1 VASLLALSGAV
12 LWGVGDF
19 LGGLASRRLAVVAVL
34 AISQAVG
41 LAGVALWVWI
51 ASDPFPG
58 LSEILPAAAA
68 GVAGLIGL
76 GALYRGLAVG
86 AMGIVAPI
94 SAASPVVPLVVDA
107 GRGLTP
113 TVLQLLGIVLVL
125 VGIVTLSREP
135 RGVETRRIAAGAG
148 LAVVAALGFGGFI
161 VGLDAGS
168 DESAPWAV
176 VAARSASVAFAL
188 AAAALTTASL
198 RPPVRF
204 MPALVAVGAFDTGQR
219 LRRLRDHE
227 RLGWDRCR
235 AERALPDR
243 DRRPRPPRACRA
255 TERRSSHRRR
265 HCAGRR
271 CRGRFG
277 LMWNIDEWNK
287 SYDNFYCV
295 D

>member
-19 LGGLASRRLAVVAVL
+19 LGGFVSRRLAVIAVL

-41 LAGVALWVWI
+41 LVGVALWVWI

-58 LSEILPAAAA
+58 LSEILPAAAG

-94 SAASPVVPLVVDA
+94 SAASPVVPLIVDA

-135 RGVETRRIAAGAG
+135 SGVETRRIAAGAG

-176 VAARSASVAFAL
+176 VAARSASVAIAL
-188 AAAALTTASL
+188 VAAALTSTSL

-204 MPALVAVGAFDTGQR
+204 IPALLAVGVFDTGANVCVAFATTKGSAGIVAVLSALYPIVTVVLARLVLAERLSAARRIGGVTALAGAALVA
-219 LRRLRDHE
+219 
-227 RLGWDRCR
+227 
-235 AERALPDR
+235 
-243 DRRPRPPRACRA
+243 
-255 TERRSSHRRR
+255 
-265 HCAGRR
+265 AG
-271 CRGRFG
+271 
-277 LMWNIDEWNK
+277 
-287 SYDNFYCV
+287 
-295 D
+295 

>member
-19 LGGLASRRLAVVAVL
+19 LGGFASRRLAVLAVL
-34 AISQAVG
+34 ALSQAVG

-107 GRGLTP
+107 GRGLAP
-113 TVLQLLGIVLVL
+113 TLVQMVGSVLVL

-135 RGVETRRIAAGAG
+135 PGVGTRRIAAGAG

-176 VAARSASVAFAL
+176 VAARSASVAIAL
-188 AAAALTTASL
+188 AAAALTSTSL
-198 RPPVRF
+198 RPRVRF
-204 MPALVAVGAFDTGQR
+204 LPVLVAVGAFDTGANVCVAFATTTGSAGIVAVLSALYPIVTVVLAR
-219 LRRLRDHE
+219 LLLAE
-227 RLGWDRCR
+227 RLSAARR
-235 AERALPDR
+235 AGGVTAL
-243 DRRPRPPRACRA
+243 
-255 TERRSSHRRR
+255 
-265 HCAGRR
+265 AGAALVAA
-271 CRGRFG
+271 G
-277 LMWNIDEWNK
+277 
-287 SYDNFYCV
+287 
-295 D
+295 